1 MSDLII
7 SKENFTF
14 KDFILPFKKAVKVQL
29 SSDAEESINQSFKQL
44 QSLLESGISVYG
56 VTTGFGKLS
65 QIQISAKNINQLQ
78 ENLIRSLV

>member
-29 SSDAEESINQSFKQL
+29 SSDAEESINQSFK
-44 QSLLESGISVYG
+44 
-56 VTTGFGKLS
+56 FGLYHDGLS
-65 QIQISAKNINQLQ
+65 INAL
-78 ENLIRSLV
+78 

>member
-65 QIQISAKNINQLQ
+65 HVKINPSDQRILQL
-78 ENLIRSLV
+78 NLVRSH

>member
-29 SSDAEESINQSFKQL
+29 SSDADESINQSFKQL
-44 QSLLESGISVYG
+44 QSLLESGISV
-56 VTTGFGKLS
+56 
-65 QIQISAKNINQLQ
+65 
-78 ENLIRSLV
+78 